1 MNGRLRR
8 RIRYWRQSAARERLL
23 REEMDAHLEMMIREM
38 MEGGMTE
45 PEARQEARRQFGN
58 LTQQQE
64 EARGAWIARWLTD
77 LLQDTAYA
85 ARTIRQ
91 RPGFATLAI
100 LSTALGIGAC
110 SLIFGLANFALLR
123 PLPVE
128 DANQLMSLSG
138 KNVRR
143 GRSGQSMAHPD
154 FADLRQARSFQGMS
168 AFFSFLP
175 GTISSDGELL
185 RYCTPTIH
193 PRTRFRCVEGRQ
205 TGRDAG
211 SGAEPSSVDIAVRKR
226 SKHRGKAYR
235 D

>member
-23 REEMDAHLEMMIREM
+23 REEMDAHLEMMIRDM

-175 GTISSDGELL
+175 GTISSNGEPQ
-185 RYCTPTIH
+185 RYWGSVTTANYFDVVR
-193 PRTRFRCVEGRQ
+193 PRFSLGR
-205 TGRDAG
+205 GFDASRDDRPG
-211 SGAEPSSVDIAVRKR
+211 
-226 SKHRGKAYR
+226 
-235 D
+235 